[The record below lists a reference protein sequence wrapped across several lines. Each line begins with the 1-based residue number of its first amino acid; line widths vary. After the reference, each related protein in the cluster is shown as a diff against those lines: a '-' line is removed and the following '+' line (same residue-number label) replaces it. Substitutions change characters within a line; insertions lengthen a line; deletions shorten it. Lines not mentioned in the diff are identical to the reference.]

1 MRRIFSAVVIA
12 ALAISLSGCA
22 AGNNA
27 STRQVKQVTDGVE
40 GSITKDGNNIKIL
53 NLLVVA
59 VGGGNAVLVGTIIN
73 NADAEDALLGIAING
88 TTLTYT
94 GTNTLPK
101 NTPIIFEG
109 DRANAKAVLGGFGG
123 TAGSNV
129 KVSLFF
135 AKAGEITLTAIVR
148 DTRDDYAGI
157 TAAIDVPMVSPSP
170 TPTKQNYFLP

>member
-12 ALAISLSGCA
+12 ALAMSLSGCA

-40 GSITKDGNNIKIL
+40 GSITKDGNDIKIV

-59 VGGGNAVLVGTIIN
+59 AAGGNAVLVGTIIN

-88 TTLTYT
+88 TTLEYT

-109 DRANAKAVLGGFGG
+109 DRANAKAVLAGFGG
-123 TAGSNV
+123 SPGSTV
-129 KVSLFF
+129 KIGLFF
-135 AKAGEITLTAIVR
+135 AKAGAITLDAIVR
-148 DTRDDYAGI
+148 EAKNEYAGI
-157 TAAIDVPMVSPSP
+157 SAAIDVPMVSPSP
-170 TPTKQNYFLP
+170 TPTK

>member
-40 GSITKDGNNIKIL
+40 GAITKDGNNIRIV

-59 VGGGNAVLVGTIIN
+59 AGGGNAVLVGTIVN
-73 NADAEDALLGIAING
+73 TGDTEDALLGVAING
-88 TTLTYT
+88 STANYT
-94 GTNTLPK
+94 GNSVLPK

-109 DRANAKAVLGGFGG
+109 DSANAKAVLAGFGG
-123 TAGSNV
+123 SAGSNV
-129 KVSLFF
+129 KVGLFF
-135 AKAGEITLTAIVR
+135 AKAGAITLDAIVR
-148 DTRDDYAGI
+148 EAKNEYAGI
-157 TAAIDVPMVSPSP
+157 SGAIDVPMVSPSP
-170 TPTKQNYFLP
+170 TPTK

>member
-1 MRRIFSAVVIA
+1 MRRIFSALVIA
-12 ALAISLSGCA
+12 ALAVSLTGCG

-59 VGGGNAVLVGTIIN
+59 AGGGNAVLVGTIIN

-88 TTLTYT
+88 STATYT
-94 GTNTLPK
+94 GNNALPK

-109 DRANAKAVLGGFGG
+109 DSANAMAVLRGFGG
-123 TAGSNV
+123 SAGSNV
-129 KVSLFF
+129 KVGLFF
-135 AKAGEITLTAIVR
+135 AKAGAITLDAIVR
-148 DTRDDYAGI
+148 EAKGEYAGI
-157 TAAIDVPMVSPSP
+157 SGAIDVPMVSPSP
-170 TPTKQNYFLP
+170 TPTK

>member
-12 ALAISLSGCA
+12 ALAVSLTGCG

-59 VGGGNAVLVGTIIN
+59 AAGGNAVLVGTIIN

-88 TTLTYT
+88 TTLEYT
-94 GTNTLPK
+94 GTNALPK
-101 NTPIIFEG
+101 N
-109 DRANAKAVLGGFGG
+109 
-123 TAGSNV
+123 
-129 KVSLFF
+129 
-135 AKAGEITLTAIVR
+135 
-148 DTRDDYAGI
+148 
-157 TAAIDVPMVSPSP
+157 AALVDQLVQM
-170 TPTKQNYFLP
+170 

>member
-40 GSITKDGNNIKIL
+40 GSIIKDGNNIKIL

-148 DTRDDYAGI
+148 DTRDAYAGV
-157 TAAIDVPMVSPSP
+157 TGAIDVPMVSPSP
-170 TPTKQNYFLP
+170 TPTPTK

>member
-73 NADAEDALLGIAING
+73 NADAEDELLGIAING

-148 DTRDDYAGI
+148 DTRDAYAGV
-157 TAAIDVPMVSPSP
+157 TGAIDVPMVSPSP
-170 TPTKQNYFLP
+170 TPTK

>member
-170 TPTKQNYFLP
+170 TPTK